1 MTAQGTAPAGR
12 RAAVFWS
19 FAAIYVVW
27 GSTYL
32 AIRVVVEAFPPFLA
46 AGARF
51 LVAGALLY
59 GWSRWRGVPAPA
71 GRLWLPAFLL
81 GGLFFLFG
89 NGGISWAETR
99 IPSGL
104 TALLAA
110 TSPLFTA
117 VLESAHQDWS
127 RPAARAVV
135 GIIAG
140 LGGVALLVAPG
151 EIIGGGHVDLAGA
164 AAITLAAMA
173 WAGGSV
179 LSHAVPL
186 HSSPALSTGMKMLA
200 GGVLLVFA
208 GLVLGEGSRVS
219 AAHFTPRTIFAWGY
233 LVVFGSLVG
242 FSAFT
247 YLLRVTTPS
256 KVATSAYVNPLVAV
270 ALGWLILGESVTP
283 RTLVAAGIIIGGVVL
298 IRMRSEERIANSEEP
313 T

>member
-1 MTAQGTAPAGR
+1 MTTGAPR

-32 AIRVVVEAFPPFLA
+32 AIRVVVGTFPPFLA
-46 AGARF
+46 AGSRF
-51 LVAGALLY
+51 LVAGGLLY
-59 GWSRWRGVPAPA
+59 GWARWRGVAAPA
-71 GRLWLPAFLL
+71 RRLWLSAFLL

-89 NGGISWAETR
+89 NGGVSWAETR

-117 VLESAHQDWS
+117 VFESGQQGW
-127 RPAARAVV
+127 RTPPLRAMV
-135 GIIAG
+135 GIVAG
-140 LGGVALLVAPG
+140 LAGVALLIAPG

-164 AAITLAAMA
+164 AAITLAALA

-179 LSHAVPL
+179 LAHAVPL
-186 HSSPALSTGMKMLA
+186 HSSPVLSTGMKMLA
-200 GGVLLVFA
+200 GGVLLTA
-208 GLVLGEGSRVS
+208 TGLVLGEAPRVS
-219 AAHFTPRTIFAWGY
+219 PEMFTAKAILAWVY
-233 LVVFGSLVG
+233 LIVFGSIIG

-270 ALGWLILGESVTP
+270 LLGWALLGESVTP
-283 RTLVAAGIIIGGVVL
+283 RTLVAAAIIVGGVML
-298 IRMRSEERIANSEEP
+298 IRLRADDRLEP
-313 T
+313 

>member
-1 MTAQGTAPAGR
+1 MTAEDAAPAGN

-32 AIRVVVEAFPPFLA
+32 AIRVVVEAFPPFFA
-46 AGARF
+46 AGTRF
-51 LVAGALLY
+51 LLAGGLLY

-81 GGLFFLFG
+81 GALFFLFG

-117 VLESAHQDWS
+117 VFESAHQGWR
-127 RPAARAVV
+127 RPPGRAVV

-164 AAITLAAMA
+164 AAITLAAIA

-179 LSHAVPL
+179 MSHAVPL
-186 HSSPALSTGMKMLA
+186 HASPALSTGMKMLS
-200 GGVLLVFA
+200 GGTLLLLA
-208 GLVLGEGSRVS
+208 GLAFGEGDRIAV
-219 AAHFTPRTIFAWGY
+219 AHFTPKAIFAWVY

-298 IRMRSEERIANSEEP
+298 IRMPARERPEP
-313 T
+313 

>member
-1 MTAQGTAPAGR
+1 VTGAPAPR
-12 RAAVFWS
+12 RVTVFWA

-46 AGARF
+46 AGCRF
-51 LVAGALLY
+51 LTAGALLY
-59 GWSRWRGVPAPA
+59 GWARWRGVAAPA
-71 GRLWLPAFLL
+71 RRLWMPAFLL
-81 GGLFFLFG
+81 GALFFLFG
-89 NGGISWAETR
+89 NGGVSWAETR

-117 VLESAHQDWS
+117 IFESGHQGWR
-127 RPAARAVV
+127 RPPLRAVV
-135 GIIAG
+135 GILAG

-151 EIIGGGHVDLAGA
+151 EIIGGGHVDPAGA
-164 AAITLAAMA
+164 AAITVAALA

-186 HSSPALSTGMKMLA
+186 HSSPVLSTAMKMLG
-200 GGVLLVFA
+200 GGVLLTAA
-208 GLVLGEGSRVS
+208 GLLLGEGARISPDI
-219 AAHFTPRTIFAWGY
+219 FTMKAILAWLY
-233 LVVFGSLVG
+233 LIVFGSLIG

-270 ALGWLILGESVTP
+270 TLGWVLLGESVTP
-283 RTLVAAGIIIGGVVL
+283 RTLVAAAIIIGGVML
-298 IRMRSEERIANSEEP
+298 IAGSQGARELGSQGQQEP
-313 T
+313 

>member
-1 MTAQGTAPAGR
+1 VTGAPAPR
-12 RAAVFWS
+12 RVTIFWA

-46 AGARF
+46 AGCRF
-51 LVAGALLY
+51 LTAGALLY
-59 GWSRWRGVPAPA
+59 GWARWRGVAAPA
-71 GRLWLPAFLL
+71 RRLWMPAFLL
-81 GGLFFLFG
+81 GALFFLFG

-117 VLESAHQDWS
+117 IFESGHQGWR
-127 RPAARAVV
+127 RPPLRAVV
-135 GIIAG
+135 GILAG

-164 AAITLAAMA
+164 AAITVAALA

-186 HSSPALSTGMKMLA
+186 HSSPVLSTAMKMLG
-200 GGVLLVFA
+200 GGVLLTAA
-208 GLVLGEGSRVS
+208 GLLLGEGARISPDI
-219 AAHFTPRTIFAWGY
+219 FTIPAILAWLY
-233 LVVFGSLVG
+233 LLVFGSLIG

-270 ALGWLILGESVTP
+270 TLGWALLGESVTP
-283 RTLVAAGIIIGGVVL
+283 RTLVAAAIIIGGVML
-298 IRMRSEERIANSEEP
+298 IAGSQGARELGSQGQQEP
-313 T
+313 

>member
-1 MTAQGTAPAGR
+1 VTGAPAPR
-12 RAAVFWS
+12 RVTIFWA

-46 AGARF
+46 AGCRF
-51 LVAGALLY
+51 LTAGALLY
-59 GWSRWRGVPAPA
+59 GWARWRGVAAPA
-71 GRLWLPAFLL
+71 RRLWMPAFLL
-81 GGLFFLFG
+81 GALFFLFG

-117 VLESAHQDWS
+117 IFESGHQGWR
-127 RPAARAVV
+127 RPPLRAVV
-135 GIIAG
+135 GILAG

-164 AAITLAAMA
+164 AAITVAALA

-186 HSSPALSTGMKMLA
+186 HSSPVLSTAMKMLG
-200 GGVLLVFA
+200 GGVLLTAA
-208 GLVLGEGSRVS
+208 GLLLGEGARISPDI
-219 AAHFTPRTIFAWGY
+219 FTIPAILAWLY
-233 LVVFGSLVG
+233 LLVFGSLIG

-270 ALGWLILGESVTP
+270 TLGWALLGESVTP
-283 RTLVAAGIIIGGVVL
+283 RTLVAAAIIIGGVML
-298 IRMRSEERIANSEEP
+298 IRWGSEEPRANSEEP

>member
-1 MTAQGTAPAGR
+1 MTGAPAPR
-12 RAAVFWS
+12 RVTIFWA

-46 AGARF
+46 AGCRF
-51 LVAGALLY
+51 LTAGALLY
-59 GWSRWRGVPAPA
+59 GWARWRGVAAPA
-71 GRLWLPAFLL
+71 RRLWMPAFLL
-81 GGLFFLFG
+81 GALFFLFG

-117 VLESAHQDWS
+117 IFESGHQGWR
-127 RPAARAVV
+127 RPPLRAVV
-135 GIIAG
+135 GILAG

-164 AAITLAAMA
+164 AAITVAALA

-186 HSSPALSTGMKMLA
+186 HSSPVLSTAMKMLG
-200 GGVLLVFA
+200 GGVLLTAA
-208 GLVLGEGSRVS
+208 GLLLGEGARISPDI
-219 AAHFTPRTIFAWGY
+219 FTIPAILAWLY
-233 LVVFGSLVG
+233 LLVFGSLIG

-270 ALGWLILGESVTP
+270 TLGWALLGESVTP
-283 RTLVAAGIIIGGVVL
+283 RTLVAAAIIIGGVML
-298 IRMRSEERIANSEEP
+298 IRWGSEEPRANSEEP